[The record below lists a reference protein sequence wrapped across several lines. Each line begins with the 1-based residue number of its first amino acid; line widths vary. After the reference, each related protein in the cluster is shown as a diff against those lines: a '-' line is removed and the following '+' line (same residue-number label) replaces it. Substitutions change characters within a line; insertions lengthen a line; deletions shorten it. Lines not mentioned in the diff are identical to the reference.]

1 MLHAQRKKICEGT
14 TFDRRVNF
22 VLMFFQEE
30 LVSLSSTGKKAKKS
44 KFSMITP
51 HKNTK
56 FSKLLNLCS
65 VKTFYLIL
73 TPAFNQVHW
82 LSFPRMFFW
91 SCSLSKPLS
100 NCSITWQRWRS
111 LWHPGQQ
118 DSQSRERFELYNNK
132 VINWL
137 TYSLKQKKLNV
148 SQWTAGLTFLVMYL
162 ENCLQSRQR
171 SQGQC

>member
-1 MLHAQRKKICEGT
+1 MHKEKKYVKWT

-56 FSKLLNLCS
+56 FSKLLNLYS

-73 TPAFNQVHW
+73 TPAFN
-82 LSFPRMFFW
+82 
-91 SCSLSKPLS
+91 
-100 NCSITWQRWRS
+100 
-111 LWHPGQQ
+111 
-118 DSQSRERFELYNNK
+118 
-132 VINWL
+132 
-137 TYSLKQKKLNV
+137 
-148 SQWTAGLTFLVMYL
+148 
-162 ENCLQSRQR
+162 
-171 SQGQC
+171 